1 MPARIAVITGAY
13 GYLGSLI
20 RRRLDAAG
28 WSTRALVRSPHPGDR
43 ASRWSLGEPPP
54 EDALQQADALVHC
67 AYDFR
72 PRDAAGIWR
81 ENVEGS
87 RTLLRAAKA
96 HGVPRLLVLSS
107 MSAYEGTT
115 QVYGRG
121 KLALEAATLEL
132 GGIAVRPGL
141 VYGDAAGG
149 MAGTL
154 GRLTHLPLVP
164 MIAGSARQFPV
175 HDADLAGAVVHILEA
190 PTWTPEVI
198 GVAQPSSVTFREL
211 VAALAAREG
220 RSCRFVPV
228 PWQAVYWTLRIA
240 EAVGLPVPLR
250 SDSVLGLVRPAP
262 HVPVSSAFP
271 DLLGSL
277 RLIDVPTSVRV

>member
-1 MPARIAVITGAY
+1 MLARIGVVTGAY
-13 GYLGSLI
+13 GYLGALI
-20 RRRLDAAG
+20 RGRLDAAG
-28 WSTRALVRSPHPGDR
+28 WLTRALVRSPRPGDR
-43 ASRWSLGEPPP
+43 ASRWSLGQPPA

-81 ENVEGS
+81 ANVEGS
-87 RTLLRAAKA
+87 RTLLRSAKD
-96 HGVPRLLVLSS
+96 HRVPRLLVLSS

-115 QVYGRG
+115 QLYGRA
-121 KLALEAATLEL
+121 KLALEAVTLEL

-164 MIAGSARQFPV
+164 VIAGSARQFPV
-175 HDADLAGAVVHILEA
+175 HEADLADAVVHILEA
-190 PTWTPEVI
+190 PTWMPEVI

-211 VAALAAREG
+211 VAALAARQG

-228 PWQAVYWTLRIA
+228 PWQAVYWALKIA
-240 EAVGLPVPLR
+240 EAVSVPVPLR

-277 RLIDVPTSVRV
+277 RPIELPTAVRA